1 MKRQTVMAIGLGLAL
16 SGCALGPDKG
26 LVDSLVSFGS
36 DEYALPADVVADAPP
51 PTGLIDEEERV
62 ATMDHLRSLAADNA
76 SKAATEKPTADELLW
91 LKDNHGKAALD
102 EIEGGEAAT
111 QLRN

>member
-1 MKRQTVMAIGLGLAL
+1 MAIGLGLAL

-76 SKAATEKPTADELLW
+76 SKAATVKPTADELLW